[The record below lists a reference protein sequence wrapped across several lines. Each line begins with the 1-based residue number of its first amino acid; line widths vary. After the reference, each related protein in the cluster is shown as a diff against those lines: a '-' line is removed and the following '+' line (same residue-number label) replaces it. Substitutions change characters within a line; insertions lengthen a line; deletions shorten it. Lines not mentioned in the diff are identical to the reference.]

1 MALVHAHEPFLPYTL
16 SMKRVFIVHGWAS
29 SPEDAWFP
37 WLKTELGQ
45 HGSFVHILMLPE
57 PKRPTPDAWV
67 AAICDAVGVVDAD
80 TYFVSHSLGCRAT
93 ALFLQTRPEAEVAGG
108 AVFVAGSFLPPKAPH
123 PHPLAEEVR
132 AQWKGYIVEPDM
144 LANHLTHLVA
154 IYCEDDPWVSFEN
167 AAYARDILGAQ
178 LIVETGKGHFRGK
191 HDGIFELPS
200 ARDAVLALM
209 RAD

>member
-1 MALVHAHEPFLPYTL
+1 MRAHAHEVFLTYTL
-16 SMKRVFIVHGWAS
+16 CMNRVFIVHGWAS

-37 WLKTELGQ
+37 WLKIELEKNGCLVEVL
-45 HGSFVHILMLPE
+45 SLPE
-57 PKRPTPDAWV
+57 PKRPAPDAWI
-67 AAICDAVGVVDAD
+67 AAIQDAVGTVDVD

-93 ALFLQTRPEAEVAGG
+93 ALFLQSRAEGEVAGG

-132 AQWKGYIVEPDM
+132 AKWKEHSVEPEG
-144 LANHLTHLVA
+144 LAAHLKRLIA

-167 AAYARDILGAQ
+167 AAFSKNILGAT

-191 HDGIFELPS
+191 HDGILELPS
-200 ARDAVLALM
+200 ARDAVESLM
-209 RAD
+209 CKD